1 MPSRIGCPRLG
12 TVWATVYA
20 GAREPRPPVHV
31 LHINLAFDEQA
42 PDASALLERYATL
55 RGWAVAL
62 REAGVRVSVI
72 QRFREAAT
80 LVRDGDTYE
89 LVADGSGGRMPLWG
103 IPRTVHRRARDVA
116 PDVVHVHGLDTPAAL
131 WDLRRTLP
139 TSVALVAQDHA
150 SVPPVGLVTGPR
162 ALVGRAIRRA
172 GIRAADALWFT
183 AAAQAEPWRASGLM
197 GRSQRVY
204 EILEASTTLH
214 EEYPRGDVAEPPD
227 TTGPAVLWVGR
238 LNANKDPLTVVD
250 GFRGLLAHRP
260 EATLTIVCGSDD
272 LRPELEA
279 RVGAEPVLHASVRL
293 LGPLDRAALA
303 AQYAAAD
310 VFVSGSHR
318 EGSGYALIEALAFG
332 LAPAVT
338 AIPSV
343 RAITRDG
350 AVGALWEAGDAS
362 ACTRALLAAAAPD
375 RAETRKRCR
384 AHFDATLSWTAVG
397 RVARAA
403 YADIVERRRGAR

>member
-1 MPSRIGCPRLG
+1 
-12 TVWATVYA
+12 
-20 GAREPRPPVHV
+20 VHV
-31 LHINLAFDEQA
+31 VHINLAFDEQA
-42 PDASALLERYATL
+42 PDAPALLERHATL
-55 RGWAVAL
+55 RGWAAGL
-62 REAGVRVSVI
+62 RGAGVRVSVI
-72 QRFREAAT
+72 QRFREAAMV
-80 LVRDGDTYE
+80 VRDGQTYE
-89 LVADGSGGRMPLWG
+89 LIAAGSRGRMPLWAV
-103 IPRTVHRRARDVA
+103 PRRVHRRARELA
-116 PDVVHVHGLDTPAAL
+116 PDVVHVHGLDAPAAL

-139 TSVALVAQDHA
+139 TPVALVAQDHA
-150 SVPPVGLVTGPR
+150 SVPPIGLATGPR
-162 ALVGRAIRRA
+162 ALAGRAIRRA
-172 GIRAADALWFT
+172 GMRAADALWFT

-197 GRSQRVY
+197 ARSQPVY

-214 EEYPRGDVAEPPD
+214 EEYPGRDVAEPPD
-227 TTGPAVLWVGR
+227 APGPAVLWVGR

-260 EATLTIVCGSDD
+260 EATLTMVCGSDD

-279 RVGAEPVLHASVRL
+279 RVRAEPALRASVRL
-293 LGPLDRAALA
+293 VERLDRAALA

-343 RAITRDG
+343 RVITRDG
-350 AVGALWEAGDAS
+350 AVGALWEAGDAL

-375 RAETRKRCR
+375 RLETRKRCR
-384 AHFDATLSWTAVG
+384 AHFDATLSWAAVG
-397 RVARAA
+397 RAARAA
-403 YADIVERRRGAR
+403 YAEIVERRLGAR